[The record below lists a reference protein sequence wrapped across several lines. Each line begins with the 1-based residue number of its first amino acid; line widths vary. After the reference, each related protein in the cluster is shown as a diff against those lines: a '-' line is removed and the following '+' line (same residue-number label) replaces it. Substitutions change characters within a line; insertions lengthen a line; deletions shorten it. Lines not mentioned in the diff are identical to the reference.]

1 MVNIPYVRRQ
11 VERAID
17 TAPIYITIMR
27 PVYED
32 DGMGGRKFIEN
43 SIFQRDAKVLFD
55 NTNQDNINIFI
66 TDSGKSPDEPTPKL
80 FMMVDPYDITG
91 SPYRNDYFIFHGDR
105 YRFDKVVN
113 VLELGIVWQ
122 INLSL
127 QEVLPHGIE

>member
-43 SIFQRDAKVLFD
+43 SIFKENAQVLFD
-55 NTNQDNINIFI
+55 NTNQGNITIFI

-80 FMMVDPYDITG
+80 FMMFEAEEPVPF
-91 SPYRNDYFIFHGDR
+91 RNDYFIFHGDR

-127 QEVLPHGIE
+127 QEVVPHGIE